1 MTMSTQ
7 GLLEWMPRQRWFGN
21 KTRRVESVDVVDEI
35 VLDDGPPVL
44 ACALVRVRFAGGGD
58 ALYHLPLLLDEGGDP
73 RDALEDAS
81 RLGVLG
87 ELMAQ
92 GHTLK
97 GDHGAIEF
105 GGPGL
110 DPMSPPGA
118 GDVRT
123 IGTEQSNT
131 SLVLGDTI
139 VKLFRRVE
147 PGSNPDLELSRLLTN
162 EGFANI
168 PPQVGELVY
177 RGEIDGEEI
186 AIDLGIAQRFVADAT
201 DGWDYTLRR
210 LGALFDEI
218 DDADVAEDHRFLIEQ
233 RAPQFL
239 EAVNELG
246 EATGALHVALS
257 REESDPELAAEPV
270 DELDLRAWA
279 DGANAYLAR
288 LTAGGFAE
296 LEAMAPAI
304 TRQIDK
310 VKGLTAPGCKTRIH
324 GDYHLGQVIRG
335 LKWMI
340 LDFEGEP
347 VRSLD
352 ERRAKHSPL
361 KDVAGMLRSFSYAA
375 TAALFERGEP
385 DSEEWKRLQPWADS
399 WEALARD
406 RFLASYLRKS
416 HEGKFLAPERETL
429 GVLLDFFE
437 IDKALYELEYE
448 LGHRPEWVRIPTTG
462 IARVIER
469 GERR

>member
-7 GLLEWMPRQRWFGN
+7 GLLEWMPHRRWFGN
-21 KTRRVESVDVVDEI
+21 KTQRPEAIDVVDTV
-35 VLDDGPPVL
+35 VLEDGPPAL
-44 ACALVRVRFAGGGD
+44 TLALVRVWFADGGD
-58 ALYHLPLLLDEGGDP
+58 AFYHLPVLVDEDGTA
-73 RDALEDAS
+73 RDALEEAP
-81 RLGVLG
+81 RLGILG
-87 ELMAQ
+87 ELMAY

-97 GDHGAIEF
+97 GDNGVIEF

-110 DPMSPPGA
+110 DPMSPPGP
-118 GDVRT
+118 GDVRV
-123 IGTEQSNT
+123 IGAEQSNT

-147 PGSNPDLELSRLLTN
+147 FGPNPDLELSRLLTN
-162 EGFANI
+162 EGFENV
-168 PPQVGELVY
+168 PPQVGELTY

-186 AIDLGIAQRFVADAT
+186 TIDLGIAQRFVRDAV
-201 DGWDYTLRR
+201 DGWDHTLQR

-239 EAVNELG
+239 EAIDELG

-257 REESDPELAAEPV
+257 REESDPALAPEPV
-270 DELDLRAWA
+270 DELDLKAWA

-288 LTAGGFAE
+288 LTSAGFGE

-304 TRQIDK
+304 ARRIDGIR
-310 VKGLTAPGCKTRIH
+310 GLTAAGCKTRIH

-347 VRSLD
+347 VRSLE
-352 ERRAKHSPL
+352 ERRAKQSPL

-375 TAALFERGEP
+375 TSALFERGEP
-385 DSEEWKRLQPWADS
+385 DSEDWKRLQPWADT

-406 RFLASYLRKS
+406 RILASYLRKS
-416 HEGKFLAPERETL
+416 HEGKFLATERETL
-429 GVLLDFFE
+429 AVLLDFFE

-448 LGHRPEWVRIPTTG
+448 LGHRPEWVRIPTAG